1 MSGYTMT
8 TPCAA
13 CPFLR
18 TAVMLLTPGRIRE
31 IARAVAPR
39 DGQGREFHCHKTTE
53 VGGAKAG
60 AEIQCAGAL
69 IYSEKQERC
78 TQMMRICER
87 LGLYD
92 RNKLEGHDDVW
103 EDADEWHEAMEAE

>member
-8 TPCAA
+8 TPCDA

-53 VGGAKAG
+53 VGGAKGG

-69 IYSEKQERC
+69 IYCEKQDRS
-78 TQMMRICER
+78 TQLMRICER
-87 LGLYD
+87 IGMYD
-92 RNKLEGHDDVW
+92 RTQLASPELVW
-103 EDADEWHEAMEAE
+103 NNVNDWLAGGAC